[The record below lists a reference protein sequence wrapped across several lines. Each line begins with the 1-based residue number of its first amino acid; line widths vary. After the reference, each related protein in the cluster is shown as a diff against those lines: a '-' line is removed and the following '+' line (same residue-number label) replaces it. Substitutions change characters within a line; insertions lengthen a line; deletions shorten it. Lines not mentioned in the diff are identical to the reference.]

1 MELLHER
8 CAALDIGKKDLK
20 ACVRTPSPKGKRSR
34 RQEIRTFATTT
45 NALLELRDWLVA
57 EQVSLVVVE
66 ATGDYWRGAFYLLED
81 QLNVILVNSAHAK
94 GLPGRKT
101 DVCDAAWLCQLGEC
115 GLLRASFVP
124 PEPIRQLRDL
134 TRYRT
139 TLTAE
144 RSREAQRLEK
154 ELEDAGIKL
163 SSVATD
169 ITGVSGRAMLAALI
183 DGERDPQVLAEMA
196 KTRMRPK
203 IPHLV
208 QALTG
213 NFGEHHA
220 FLCRL
225 HLQRIDE
232 LTAAIA
238 ELSARIAEQMRP
250 FARQLEHL
258 MTIPGVGQTGG
269 RGDRRRDRYRHGP
282 LPHRCE
288 LGVLGRGMPGASRI
302 GRQTQIGQD
311 PSRRP
316 VADRRTGHR
325 RDGRGPHQ
333 RHHLSRG
340 TLPTPRPSAWEKESP
355 CRDRTLDPGRGVA
368 HAHQQRRL
376 PRSRRRL
383 LRPARSRTR
392 HAPHHPPGQLLGLHG
407 ALRPHPGRLTTHTT
421 STQRQTKSPGGAHL
435 TSFSDQ
441 TETTSRSLPA
451 RFCRR

>member
-81 QLNVILVNSAHAK
+81 QLNVILVNAAHAK

-213 NFGEHHA
+213 NFGEHHE

-238 ELSARIAEQMRP
+238 ELSARIEEQMRP

-258 MTIPGVGQTGG
+258 MTIPGVGQTVAEVIVAETGTDMG
-269 RGDRRRDRYRHGP
+269 RFRTGANLASWAGVCPGHHESAGKRKSGKTRHGDRWLTGALGTAAMAAARTKDTTYLGARYRRLAP
-282 LPHRCE
+282 R
-288 LGVLGRGMPGASRI
+288 LGKKKALVAIEHSILVAVWHMLTNNVDYHDLGGDYFAR
-302 GRQTQIGQD
+302 
-311 PSRRP
+311 
-316 VADRRTGHR
+316 
-325 RDGRGPHQ
+325 
-333 RHHLSRG
+333 
-340 TLPTPRPSAWEKESP
+340 
-355 CRDRTLDPGRGVA
+355 LDPERA
-368 HAHQQRRL
+368 MRRII
-376 PRSRRRL
+376 RQANS
-383 LRPARSRTR
+383 
-392 HAPHHPPGQLLGLHG
+392 LGF
-407 ALRPHPGRLTTHTT
+407 TV
-421 STQRQTKSPGGAHL
+421 
-435 TSFSDQ
+435 
-441 TETTSRSLPA
+441 
-451 RFCRR
+451 RFDPIQAA